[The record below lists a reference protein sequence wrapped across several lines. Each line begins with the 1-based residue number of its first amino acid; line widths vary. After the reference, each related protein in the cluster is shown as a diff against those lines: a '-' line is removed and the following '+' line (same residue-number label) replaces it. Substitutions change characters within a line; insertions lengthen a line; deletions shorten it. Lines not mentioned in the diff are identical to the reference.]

1 MPYPLKRCARR
12 ASPLLLLLTLTAC
25 ATPYGSPLPA
35 VDPPKT
41 APLPVSGPPP
51 LPGSFWREVC
61 AYRQHLQAELKTSL
75 PTIEACEP
83 RSSDRTEG
91 R

>member
-1 MPYPLKRCARR
+1 
-12 ASPLLLLLTLTAC
+12 
-25 ATPYGSPLPA
+25 
-35 VDPPKT
+35 
-41 APLPVSGPPP
+41 
-51 LPGSFWREVC
+51 
-61 AYRQHLQAELKTSL
+61 LQAELKTSL